1 MDKMFSNVVDKKAGI
16 SLQLAIPPAEQNK
29 LTSNQSDFSL
39 PRSKILRGKRN
50 FQRLFEK
57 GTALNSTSLQFKYRI
72 YDNPDEQC
80 LVGFIAPKRQFKRAV
95 DRNRTKRLLREAY
108 RLNQH
113 YLQSLFDQHTFGFH
127 GVFIATKKLKN
138 FSMVESEMIP
148 LLEKAQTRLL
158 RITDNPSSS
167 TPQQK

>member
-1 MDKMFSNVVDKKAGI
+1 M
-16 SLQLAIPPAEQNK
+16 
-29 LTSNQSDFSL
+29 TSNRSDFSL

-57 GTALNSTSLQFKYRI
+57 STVLTSTSLQFKYRI

-80 LVGFIAPKRQFKRAV
+80 LIGFIAPKRQFKRAV
-95 DRNRTKRLLREAY
+95 DRNKAKRLLREAY

-113 YLQSLFDQHTFGFH
+113 PLQSLFDRQTFGFH

-138 FSMVESEMIP
+138 LSMVESEMIP
-148 LLEKAQTRLL
+148 LLEKARTRLL
-158 RITDNPSSS
+158 RITDNPSS
-167 TPQQK
+167 TTTQQK